1 MAAEENTGS
10 MTDRIASAARV
21 EEHARVTAEMF
32 AARIAPVY
40 RPAILRGLARDWP
53 AVRAAKGGPAATASY
68 LRRFAGGRPL
78 HMFAAAPE
86 ANGRFFYDEDVRGF
100 NFRSAQVLLPVLLDA
115 LLAEAGRPD
124 PAAIYA
130 GSAKTSE
137 AYPGW
142 AEENELP
149 LSLPGAS
156 PRLWLGNATR
166 ASTHYDMSDNLAVV
180 VAGRRRFVLFPPEQ
194 VANLYVGPLEHTV
207 AGQPTSMVDLER
219 PDLQRYPRFA
229 EAARSMLLAELEPG
243 DALFIPSLWWHDVRA
258 TGPLNVLVNYWWGQ
272 GAGGSPFA
280 ALLHAM
286 LAIRDLP
293 RGQRAALQSWFDHYI
308 FAETAAAAGDHLPP
322 DARGVLGAASPQRD
336 EMMRQFLRRALDQ
349 ES

>member
-1 MAAEENTGS
+1 MAAEEDTGS
-10 MTDRIASAARV
+10 MTDHVASAARV
-21 EEHARVTAEMF
+21 EEHVGVTAETF
-32 AARIAPVY
+32 ATRIAPVY
-40 RPAILRGLARDWP
+40 RPAVLRGLARDWP
-53 AVRAAKGGPAATASY
+53 AVRAAGKGPAATASY

-78 HMFAAAPE
+78 HMFAAAPAAE
-86 ANGRFFYDEDVRGF
+86 GRFFYDEDVRGF

-115 LLAEAGRPD
+115 LLAEADRAD

-149 LSLPGAS
+149 LPLPGAS

-180 VAGRRRFVLFPPEQ
+180 VAGQRRFSLFPPEQ
-194 VANLYVGPLEHTV
+194 VANLYVGPLEHTI

-219 PDLQRYPRFA
+219 PDLGRYPRFA
-229 EAARSMLLAELEPG
+229 EAAQTMLVAELEPG

-258 TGPLNVLVNYWWGQ
+258 MGPLNVLVNYWWGQ
-272 GAGGSPFA
+272 RSGGSPFA

-293 RGQRAALQSWFDHYI
+293 QGQRAALQSWFHHYV
-308 FAETAAAAGDHLPP
+308 FADAAIMAGDHLPP
-322 DARGVLGAASPQRD
+322 DARGVLGPASSQR
-336 EMMRQFLRRALDQ
+336 EERIRQFLSLIHI
-349 ES
+349 